1 MSSLNSNPSN
11 KDLQSVGLQEQSSV
25 KRRKQRNK
33 NGKEYHSLNHSI
45 AGKSDGQLNSEEAK
59 EDEQAKLQEMV
70 KNVRKIDPHSKHLS
84 QNRNSINLEVLPEE
98 GQSRNGEG
106 RGDKEN
112 KSNLNTI
119 EHTINEKSNERK
131 LPIIV
136 GVEHLNIEL
145 MRNQGNKSRSPA
157 LFKSKLTASLN
168 QKQGHNQ

>member
-1 MSSLNSNPSN
+1 
-11 KDLQSVGLQEQSSV
+11 
-25 KRRKQRNK
+25 
-33 NGKEYHSLNHSI
+33 
-45 AGKSDGQLNSEEAK
+45 
-59 EDEQAKLQEMV
+59 MV

-145 MRNQGNKSRSPA
+145 MRN
-157 LFKSKLTASLN
+157 
-168 QKQGHNQ
+168 